1 MSRKSLDRE
10 SLDHVSWNSTTHFKK
25 NSCNN
30 LQYHI
35 NNKKIKLM
43 HFRDERHGSNDFE
56 LQFLSAEWNKTVMK
70 NTYTAVDGINKIE
83 LEALL

>member
-1 MSRKSLDRE
+1 
-10 SLDHVSWNSTTHFKK
+10 
-25 NSCNN
+25 
-30 LQYHI
+30 
-35 NNKKIKLM
+35 M

-56 LQFLSAEWNKTVMK
+56 LQFLSAELNKTVMK